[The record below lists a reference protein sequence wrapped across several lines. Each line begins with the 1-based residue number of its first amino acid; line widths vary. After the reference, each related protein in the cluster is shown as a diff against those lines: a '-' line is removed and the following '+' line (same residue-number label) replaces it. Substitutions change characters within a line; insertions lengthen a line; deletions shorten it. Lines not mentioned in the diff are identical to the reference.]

1 MDYRAF
7 KVLNGLTGHGLDDLF
22 AGLATDLAVV
32 LMALV
37 ALTFL
42 VPWRRRRAERR
53 AGAVLGT
60 ASAALALLVSQPISH
75 AVARMRPYAAH
86 PGHAH
91 LLIARSQDFSFPS
104 DHAAG
109 AFALAFGIWLYDRT
123 LGGALL
129 VLATTLALA
138 RVVAGTHYPGDVLA
152 GAAIGAGVSGAL
164 FAVPV
169 TRRLL
174 ARVAARVGGRLELAP
189 SRVG

>member
-7 KVLNGLTGHGLDDLF
+7 RALNGLAGYGLDSVF
-22 AGLATDLAVV
+22 AVFATDLAGV
-32 LMALV
+32 LMVLV

-42 VPWRRRRAERR
+42 VPWPRRR

-60 ASAALALLVSQPISH
+60 ASASLALLVSQPISH
-75 AVARMRPYAAH
+75 AVERIRPYLAH

-104 DHAAG
+104 DHAVG
-109 AFALAFGIWLYDRT
+109 GFALAFGIWLYDCT

-129 VLATTLALA
+129 VLATILALS
-138 RVVAGTHYPGDVLA
+138 RVVVGTHYPGDALA
-152 GAAIGAGVSGAL
+152 GATLGAASSGLL

-169 TRRLL
+169 TRRMLQ
-174 ARVAARVGGRLELAP
+174 RVADRAVALCDRVPARA
-189 SRVG
+189 